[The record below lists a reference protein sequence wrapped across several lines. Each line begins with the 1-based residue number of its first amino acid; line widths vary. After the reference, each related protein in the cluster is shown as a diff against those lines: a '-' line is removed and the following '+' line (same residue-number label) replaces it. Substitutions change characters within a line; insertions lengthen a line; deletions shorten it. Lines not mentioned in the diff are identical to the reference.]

1 MHGSGRGRAWRTSK
15 RRTGDRTSNITVTD
29 VIPHVLFAGRTNLIF
44 VEVQTDAGITGVG
57 EASLEG
63 KTEAVVG
70 AIHDVKEYLI
80 GKDATRIE
88 HHWQTI
94 YRHSFWRGGFVVG
107 SAISGIEQALWD
119 ILGKAIGVPVYEL
132 LGGRVRDR
140 VRLYANGPRGNTPE
154 EVAESCVRLVEQGW
168 GALKLWPFDAVT
180 GVAGQPEIRKARR
193 QMGLIRDAVGPDVDV
208 LIDCHGRLSPT
219 SAVQMAQA
227 LEEFDIFFFEE
238 PVLPEDPAAMAEVA
252 ARSRSRSRPA
262 SGSSRS
268 GGSATCWRWG
278 RRMCC
283 SRIWPIAAGSGRGAR
298 SRRRRRR
305 HYVGVAP
312 HNPYSWLLTRA
323 SIQLDFAI
331 PNFTIQE
338 FLVDHPPDVES
349 LFAERSPGYRAA
361 GSSRRPRRGSG
372 SSSTGRHPRPRAV
385 AVYPNLPA
393 IALACRRVG
402 RRLVG
407 GSEWLLSRRRGR
419 CVGAPAGGTGR

>member
-1 MHGSGRGRAWRTSK
+1 ME
-15 RRTGDRTSNITVTD
+15 RTGQSVENQQAATGRPDLNIIVTD
-29 VIPHVLFAGRTNLIF
+29 VVPHVLFAGRTNLIF
-44 VEVQTDAGITGVG
+44 VEIQTDAGITGVG

-140 VRLYANGPRGNTPE
+140 VRLYANGPRGSTPE

-168 GALKLWPFDAVT
+168 GALKLCPFDAVT
-180 GVAGQPEIRKARR
+180 AVAGQPEIQKARR
-193 QMGLIRDAVGPDVDV
+193 QMRLIRDAVGPDVDV

-238 PVLPEDPAAMAEVA
+238 PVLPEDPTAMAEVA
-252 ARSRSRSRPA
+252 ARISIPVATGERLFTKWGFRDVLALGAANVLQPDLA
-262 SGSSRS
+262 HC
-268 GGSATCWRWG
+268 GGIWEG
-278 RRMCC
+278 RK
-283 SRIWPIAAGSGRGAR
+283 IAAAAEA
-298 SRRRRRR
+298 
-305 HYVGVAP
+305 YCVGIAP

-338 FLVDHPPDVES
+338 FLVDHPPEVER
-349 LFAERSPGYRAA
+349 LFAETFTWLPGGWVEPPAAPGLGIELDWDAIRAHEKLPYTRTYQPSLWHID
-361 GSSRRPRRGSG
+361 GS
-372 SSSTGRHPRPRAV
+372 V
-385 AVYPNLPA
+385 AD
-393 IALACRRVG
+393 
-402 RRLVG
+402 
-407 GSEWLLSRRRGR
+407 W
-419 CVGAPAGGTGR
+419 

>member
-1 MHGSGRGRAWRTSK
+1 MDLTGKSVENDSTTAGRP
-15 RRTGDRTSNITVTD
+15 DLNITVTD

-44 VEVQTDAGITGVG
+44 VEILTDAGITGVG
-57 EASLEG
+57 EASVEG

-119 ILGKAIGVPVYEL
+119 ILGKALGVPVYEL

-154 EVAESCVRLVEQGW
+154 EVAESCIRLVEQGW
-168 GALKLWPFDAVT
+168 GALKLCPFDAVP

-193 QMGLIRDAVGPDVDV
+193 QMQLIRDAVGPDIDV
-208 LIDCHGRLSPT
+208 LIDCHGRLSPA

-227 LEEFDIFFFEE
+227 LDEFDIFFFEE
-238 PVLPEDPAAMAEVA
+238 PVLPEDPAAMAEVVAQISIPVATGERLFTKWGFRDVLALGA
-252 ARSRSRSRPA
+252 AHVLQPDLA
-262 SGSSRS
+262 HC
-268 GGSATCWRWG
+268 GGIWEG
-278 RRMCC
+278 RK
-283 SRIWPIAAGSGRGAR
+283 IAAAAEA
-298 SRRRRRR
+298 
-305 HYVGVAP
+305 HYVGIAP

-338 FLVDHPPDVES
+338 FLVDHPPEVER
-349 LFAERSPGYRAA
+349 LFAESFTWLPGGWVEPPTLPGLGIELDWDAIRAHEQLPYTRTYQPSLWHVD
-361 GSSRRPRRGSG
+361 GS
-372 SSSTGRHPRPRAV
+372 V
-385 AVYPNLPA
+385 AD
-393 IALACRRVG
+393 
-402 RRLVG
+402 
-407 GSEWLLSRRRGR
+407 W
-419 CVGAPAGGTGR
+419 